1 MTNRL
6 LGRIGAAV
14 LTVAVLAV
22 VACPASAD
30 LIINVSDATVSPGE
44 GGYLDVYF
52 SSATGGEALAAYQ
65 VALDIF
71 KSTLGDQT
79 QVMFSQLSNAATN
92 PLFTTSTPY
101 LLGTVLP
108 STHLAA
114 ASDIPAGQN
123 AIAAGS
129 GLIRL
134 AFTTTAA
141 SGGVYQVNFD
151 SDPVWTNFTDGN
163 GEDIAGYSNITLVG
177 GTITVIPEPST
188 LVLLA
193 MGLVGVVAYWRK
205 RK

>member
-14 LTVAVLAV
+14 LTVAVLAAA
-22 VACPASAD
+22 ACPASAD
-30 LIINVSDATVSPGE
+30 LIVKISDVTVWAGE
-44 GGYLDVYF
+44 SGYLDVYF

-65 VALDIF
+65 VALDVF
-71 KSTLGDQT
+71 KSALGDQT
-79 QVMFSQLSNAATN
+79 DVMFSQLTNATTN

-101 LLGTVLP
+101 LLGTTLP

-123 AIAAGS
+123 AITAGS
-129 GLIRL
+129 GLIRV
-134 AFTTTAA
+134 AFTT
-141 SGGVYQVNFD
+141 SFSSRGVYPVNFD